1 VDSVGYADFEGQLSH
16 NISAHP
22 KVDKKTGELI
32 TFGYDL
38 FGGDDGTHL
47 KYSLFDKNNELK
59 NTLNIPISGPVMI
72 HDIAITEQYVVFNDL
87 PMEFK
92 PEGIAMGNS
101 AFQFNKEVPAKY
113 GIMKRDC
120 QDTADIKWFELPNHY
135 VFHFANAWE
144 KTAPNGDE
152 MVVMFG
158 CALKDVNL
166 KHSVEEKDGS
176 EHPFL
181 WEDDQNDNRGKLTKF
196 EFNLTTGES
205 SMKLLVDEAS
215 DFPLI
220 DFDIMGYES

>member
-1 VDSVGYADFEGQLSH
+1 M
-16 NISAHP
+16 
-22 KVDKKTGELI
+22 
-32 TFGYDL
+32 
-38 FGGDDGTHL
+38 
-47 KYSLFDKNNELK
+47 KYSLFDKENKLVNS
-59 NTLNIPISGPVMI
+59 LNIPISGPVMI

-92 PEGIAMGNS
+92 PEGIAMGNP
-101 AFQFNKEVPAKY
+101 AFMFDKTKPGKY

-120 QDTADIKWFELPNHY
+120 QDVSEIKWFELPNHY
-135 VFHFANAWE
+135 VFHYANAWE
-144 KTAPNGDE
+144 KKAENGDD

-158 CALKDVNL
+158 CALKEPNL
-166 KHSVEEKDGS
+166 NMKVEEEDGS

-181 WEDDQNDNRGKLTKF
+181 WEDIQNDNRGKLTKF

-220 DFDIMGYES
+220 DMDVVGYESQFTYLTYFAKDIPKEKNGVYS